1 MSMHKQTRYQ
11 KEMTGLNSQRITEHE
26 RVTENVTV
34 TTYQDGTKVYVNYG
48 NEIWRNDDFE
58 VPARDYC
65 VERGMGK

>member
-1 MSMHKQTRYQ
+1 MIVRYQ
-11 KEMTGLNSQRITEHE
+11 KEMNGLNSQRITDHE

-48 NEIWRNDDFE
+48 NEIWRNDVFE